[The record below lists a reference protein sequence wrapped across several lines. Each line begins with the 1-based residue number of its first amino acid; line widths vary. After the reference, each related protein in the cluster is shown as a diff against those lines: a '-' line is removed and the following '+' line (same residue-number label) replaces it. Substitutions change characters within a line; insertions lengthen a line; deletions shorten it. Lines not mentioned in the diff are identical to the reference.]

1 LFEGFLFILAE
12 LSDRLNWGRSGD
24 DLGDGLFFLGFAD
37 FDDIGVRS
45 LRTDLSGGVMRKHN
59 FDLKSD
65 NSLSEEDVSDSGIDV
80 LGDWVS
86 GVDHK
91 SVSEFHG
98 LGSLTS
104 QFTRDDDLTT
114 LGSRL
119 HDEAENTIGS
129 TSDGQTSHEL
139 VSERFA
145 LSDSTETTVGDFLG
159 KKFDL
164 TLFHLESFLDESGQL
179 PNALSL
185 VTKDILGSGGE
196 DDNLSSLGGN
206 ADFDSRVTVLGELLA
221 KESVEL
227 GFKNSFSDVLA
238 LL

>member
-1 LFEGFLFILAE
+1 M
-12 LSDRLNWGRSGD
+12 
-24 DLGDGLFFLGFAD
+24 
-37 FDDIGVRS
+37 S

-98 LGSLTS
+98 
-104 QFTRDDDLTT
+104 

-164 TLFHLESFLDESGQL
+164 TLFHLESFLEESGQL

-206 ADFDSRVTVLGELLA
+206 ADFDSRVTVLGELFA

-227 GFKNSFSDVLA
+227 GFENSFSDVLA